1 MIPSYADCGIAED
14 SAFPSLWTDCVFATA
29 PCLGVTGQRLW
40 DHVTGQV
47 SNATNWVPSRWT
59 YDGGLP
65 AVSFFEGTTGGFAWP
80 TFTCEPN
87 LISVSLWLQTQFQ
100 TANRIPLSI
109 GSTGLSLRIFYN
121 TTDTITANWFN
132 GSIVQTSAAY
142 LWGWHHVVAQ
152 RSRARNIAQLW
163 IDGSLV
169 ASTANST
176 TSATQ
181 SVLCIG
187 ARRDSGVQTSPFTG
201 AIDDISIRHRF
212 LEADEI
218 RLLASQRGIGYVRR

>member
-1 MIPSYADCGIAED
+1 MIPSYADFGIAED
-14 SAFPSLWTDCVFATA
+14 SAYPSLWTECIFATA

-47 SNATNWVPSRWT
+47 ANATNWVPSRWT
-59 YDGGLP
+59 YDAGLP
-65 AVSFFEGTTGGFAWP
+65 VVSFFEATTGGFAWP

-121 TTDTITANWFN
+121 SNDTITANWFN
-132 GSIVQTSAAY
+132 SGIVQTSGVY
-142 LWGWHHVVAQ
+142 SWGWHHIVAQ
-152 RSRARNIAQLW
+152 RSRARNVVQLW
-163 IDGSLV
+163 IDGTLI
-169 ASTANST
+169 ASGVNST

-181 SVLCIG
+181 TVLCVG
-187 ARRDSGVQTSPFTG
+187 ARRDSGVQASPYTG
-201 AIDDISIRHRF
+201 AIDDVSIRHR
-212 LEADEI
+212 LLDVDEI
-218 RLLASQRGIGYVRR
+218 RLLASQRGIGYTRR